1 MNIRSFAAFVSV
13 SLCLMSVLL
22 GGTFERNKTKG
33 VWEFNG
39 SLASLYPNSAAPLM
53 SSFAIGAAPQ
63 ARYLT
68 EGGNQFL
75 VVNSGTSAFGGLK
88 PGETL
93 LMPIGSGG
101 NGFPG
106 AAYANEWTIV
116 MDVRFTTFTGYT
128 ALIQDGEQNTDDAEI
143 FINPSGQIQLYGAN
157 GPSGANPVA
166 SDPLALNTW
175 YRLAFISTFNAVQNK
190 QILRVQINGTTT
202 SQSAAGTFTA
212 PPDGRYSLGNRVALF
227 SDENN
232 ETNVIHVGSV
242 AAWRT
247 FLVPSDVV
255 AIGSYQAGGISW
267 PNMVPAGGTPPLPPL
282 SGRIVFADFAGIYTP
297 PTGQALLDLAA
308 QAVGSTTPGALCDV
322 VLPLGA
328 TGGRVTGFPNH
339 SFGGSLV
346 VSVMPNGDVISHDG
360 TPLVY
365 GGAGADIGTA
375 SNVTFV
381 RGDLFLDVTQGLT
394 AYRMELFFPAG
405 MNVTLAEDD
414 MRGHGQ
420 VRIASAVLN
429 QSLVPKTT
437 VPISRELFDSTSG
450 TMWACTER
458 VPVRFPTTSISW
470 NPANGIF
477 SFGASGFTTP
487 HREKQKLK
495 MRDLLDAGA
504 TVKNAVPPAS
514 NDFYFLG
521 GLITND
527 TVRFGTRAGGVST
540 VQVVDLTLTQPPAGV
555 HIGETSTHFPKAVIR
570 WTGNGR
576 ITYSQ
581 NQVDPS
587 FSFLPSNAESS
598 AGYARSVTTADC
610 KGEAAAAGPAQGHMI
625 FQPVGNQW
633 TFTTDGGLKGNCGI
647 MENGSTAFVP
657 KWGGYK
663 DGATDLFAHQFTTV
677 VQDGRFLAAGNAV
690 IGTEVAAIG
699 EGQRAAAMLYTGHG
713 FPSNEDAI
721 ERPGSGD
728 YLNFGEAD
736 YPGINIRN
744 VSGTA
749 SARSRLAGSLT
760 PAYPLAENAKYYV
773 RSGGVS
779 GRHLTSSGTP
789 ISLSA
794 YGSDFTL
801 SALNL
806 AFLDGKNVN
815 SGVTGN
821 VVVKTP
827 LSTSFALNFNKLL
840 FGPQGQLQ
848 EAKLASGQG
857 AKTLGYWNFSFT
869 PNAIDFPQPKTC
881 PPPLPSTG
889 FVRIGAT
896 ATLPAMTTT
905 PVTGTLG
912 FYNSDLVTEA
922 SPVAA
927 GHPKISRF
935 EPGGLLTVPGPNG
948 KVWNVNCTSGIY
960 LNQYASSEADAG
972 TLNAGGLMDVP
983 FFNDIPVHLRTPS
996 AGNANAPLIYVR
1008 NALATTG
1015 SYDPSHRARPPGVV
1029 STENFLTG
1037 EPYHPV
1043 AYRKWQDMITFQIP
1057 VAMAPGA
1064 ATFRSPKLVKQDVF
1078 LFNLSEGIPKMTPD
1092 HSELVFDGQATL
1104 DPGSLLKQVNV
1115 ASLLT
1120 GSSLGGTV
1128 QAQIDGAM
1136 SAVNGLDK
1144 VLADNIQELVKPAL
1158 STAATQRANAA
1169 FFNNLKNSATRA
1181 TVIND
1186 LAAGLLAD
1194 VTSIF
1199 SPGTSG
1205 LGGQA
1210 RREMESKI
1218 QSVESGLA
1226 TASQLVG
1233 TAQKFT
1239 DLANAI
1245 GSAISNSGAPAIPDT
1260 DRLAELKAIFDRV
1273 ASDLASA
1280 RLGIGAPLNA
1290 AMNQGGSGIGP
1301 AINAAL
1307 TDLQA
1312 KWAPAGAA
1320 QASALYANATATEF
1334 ANDLSKALAD
1344 RLVGTVFAGVAQQI
1358 SREYLADVR
1367 VLARQA
1373 LDDTLATATN
1383 LLPNPAAAVGDYLDS
1398 RGLGGELA
1406 AARLRGYAR
1415 FQGDSLD
1422 EMRLDGSVR
1431 MRMVDDMK
1439 FDGYFLFKN
1448 VDSSTPGGAC
1458 LLDAG
1463 VEAEVSMGA
1472 STTLNWP
1479 GQAPL
1484 DISVG
1489 GKVGLNNSGLPIGLS
1504 GDLKLDGQ
1512 LDFSEVR
1519 LQQIGL
1525 GFGVGGG
1532 NCYMYGKGAGKVAA
1546 MDVAAGVFVGKTC
1559 ELAPIQNADPDIG
1572 KVVAARNLVPPYT
1585 GASIYAYGGIS
1596 LMPIIGIPPSCLL
1609 DLRVGGGQGFF
1620 GFLSSGEFTAG
1631 FKTTQ
1636 SVSGEILCIASVKG
1650 QQDTVIAGS
1659 GAVAGGSPQ
1668 FNGLSGSSRFT
1679 VSGKVGIGWFS
1690 YDFDKSVGL
1699 LINANPDVSW
1709 KIDY

>member
-1 MNIRSFAAFVSV
+1 MNTRSFAAFVSV
-13 SLCLMSVLL
+13 LLCLVSSLL

-33 VWEFNG
+33 VWDLNG
-39 SLASLYPNSAAPLM
+39 SLSSIYPTAASPLT
-53 SSFAIGAAPQ
+53 SSFAIGSAPQ

-75 VVNSGTSAFGGLK
+75 VVNSASSAYGGLK

-93 LMPIGSGG
+93 LMPVGSGG

-143 FINPSGQIQLYGAN
+143 FINPSGQIQLYGAT
-157 GPSGANPVA
+157 GPSGSNPVA

-175 YRLAFISTFNAVQNK
+175 YRLAFVSTFNAVQNK
-190 QILRVQINGTTT
+190 QILRVQINGNTT
-202 SQSAAGTFTA
+202 SQSASGTLTA

-232 ETNVIHVGSV
+232 ETNVIHLGSV

-247 FLVPSDVV
+247 FLILGDVT
-255 AIGSYQAGGISW
+255 AIGSYQASGISW

-282 SGRIVFADFAGIYTP
+282 SGRILFGDFVGVYTP

-308 QAVGSTTPGALCDV
+308 SAVGSTTPGALCDV
-322 VLPLGA
+322 YLSLGVA
-328 TGGRVTGFPNH
+328 GGRVTGFPNH
-339 SFGGSLV
+339 SFGGSFV
-346 VSVMPNGDVISHDG
+346 VSVMPNGDVVSQDDAS
-360 TPLVY
+360 LDY
-365 GGAGADIGTA
+365 NGGGSDMGTA
-375 SNVTFV
+375 SNVSFV
-381 RGDLFLDVTQGLT
+381 RNDLSLDAETGL
-394 AYRMELFFPAG
+394 AARSIDLYFPAG

-414 MRGHGQ
+414 MRGYGQ
-420 VRIASAVLN
+420 VRLGPTLLN
-429 QSLVPKTT
+429 QSLVPKTS
-437 VPISRELFDSTSG
+437 VPIAREHFDFTSG
-450 TMWACTER
+450 TIWACTER
-458 VPVRFPTTSISW
+458 IPVRFPTTIISW

-477 SFGASGFTTP
+477 SFSASTFSTP

-504 TVKNAVPPAS
+504 AVKNAVPPAS

-527 TVRFGTRAGGVST
+527 TVRFGTRTGGIST
-540 VQVVDLTLTQPPAGV
+540 VQVVDLTLTQPPVGV
-555 HIGETSTHFPKAVIR
+555 NVGETSTHFPKAVLR

-576 ITYSQ
+576 ITYVQ
-581 NQVDPS
+581 NQVDQS
-587 FSFLPSNAESS
+587 LSFLPSNTTSS

-625 FQPVGNQW
+625 FQPNGNQW

-647 MENGSTAFVP
+647 LENGSTAFVP
-657 KWGGYK
+657 RWGGYK
-663 DGATDLFAHQFTTV
+663 DGATDYFAHQFATA
-677 VQDGRFLAAGNAV
+677 VQDGRFLSAGNAV
-690 IGTEVAAIG
+690 IGTEVSGIA
-699 EGQRAAAMLYTGHG
+699 EGQRAAAMLYTGHS
-713 FPSNEDAI
+713 FPGNEEAV

-728 YLNFGEAD
+728 YQNFGETD
-736 YPGINIRN
+736 YPGINIRT
-744 VSGTA
+744 TA
-749 SARSRLAGSLT
+749 GGFNARSRLAGTLSPT
-760 PAYPLAENAKYYV
+760 YPLSDSSKYYV

-779 GRHLTSSGTP
+779 GRHLSASSSP

-794 YGSDFTL
+794 YGSDFTI

-821 VVVKTP
+821 VLVKTP
-827 LSTSFALNFNKLL
+827 LSTSFALNFNRLL

-857 AKTLGYWNFSFT
+857 TKTLGYWNFSFT

-889 FVRIGAT
+889 FVRVGAT
-896 ATLPAMTTT
+896 ATLPAMTST

-960 LNQYASSEADAG
+960 LNQYAASEGDGG

-983 FFNDIPVHLRTPS
+983 FFNDLQVHLRTPS
-996 AGNANAPLIYVR
+996 AGNPNPPLIYVR
-1008 NALATTG
+1008 KALATTG
-1015 SYDPSHRARPPGVV
+1015 SYDPSHRARPTGGG
-1029 STENFLTG
+1029 SANDFLSVASS
-1037 EPYHPV
+1037 HPV
-1043 AYRKWQDMITFQIP
+1043 AYRKWQDMITFEIP
-1057 VAMAPGA
+1057 VAMAPGGT
-1064 ATFRSPKLVKQDVF
+1064 TFRSPSLVKQDVF

-1104 DPGSLLKQVNV
+1104 DPGSLLKQINV

-1158 STAATQRANAA
+1158 ATSATQRANAA
-1169 FFNNLKNSATRA
+1169 FFTNLKNSSTRA

-1186 LAAGLLAD
+1186 LGASLLTD

-1199 SPGTSG
+1199 STGTSG
-1205 LGGQA
+1205 LAGQA

-1218 QSVESGLA
+1218 QTVESGLA

-1245 GSAISNSGAPAIPDT
+1245 RQATSSSATPAPPDT
-1260 DRLAELKAIFDRV
+1260 DRLAELKSIFDRA
-1273 ASDLASA
+1273 ASDLAFA
-1280 RLGIGAPLNA
+1280 RQGIGAPLNV
-1290 AMNQGGSGIGP
+1290 AMNQAGSGISP
-1301 AINAAL
+1301 AISAAL
-1307 TDLQA
+1307 SDLQA
-1312 KWAPAGAA
+1312 KWAPANAA
-1320 QASALYANATATEF
+1320 QASALYANATAAEF

-1344 RLVGTVFAGVAQQI
+1344 RLAGTVFAGAAQQI
-1358 SREYLADVR
+1358 SREYLADIR

-1383 LLPNPAAAVGDYLDS
+1383 LLNPADAVGDYLNS
-1398 RGLGGELA
+1398 RGIGGELA
-1406 AARLRGYAR
+1406 AAKLRGYAR

-1422 EMRLDGSVR
+1422 EMRLDGSLR
-1431 MRMVDDMK
+1431 LRMVDDMK

-1484 DISVG
+1484 DINIG

-1512 LDFSEVR
+1512 IDFSEVR

-1525 GFGVGGG
+1525 GFGMGGG
-1532 NCYMYGKGAGKVAA
+1532 NYYMYGKGAGKVAA
-1546 MDVAAGVFVGKTC
+1546 MDVAAGVFIGRTC

-1572 KVVAARNLVPPYT
+1572 KVIAARNLTPPYT

-1620 GFLSSGEFTAG
+1620 GFLSEGEFTAG

-1659 GAVAGGSPQ
+1659 GAVVAGSPQ

-1679 VSGKVGIGWFS
+1679 VSGKVGIGWVS